1 MYYLF
6 HSFAKQFGNE
16 DWQGYGSYIHR
27 WAKRYGIV
35 NKAICGT
42 KESATSSDELEEW
55 KQNVLFP
62 AMDGYAAKDI
72 YNGDETALFYKSL
85 PHRTYCFEGDKPA
98 GSAKRKDRLTL
109 LIITNMDGS
118 DHRKLSV
125 IGKAKNPRCLQ
136 KKYKMQVK
144 DMAVDWYA
152 SKNAWMTGD
161 IHDRI
166 MTKFNNQ
173 MRAAGRHVLY
183 VCDNASSHG
192 KGEYSNIKV
201 LRLPPNATSIIQP
214 LDQGIILSV
223 KRRYKKKLAE
233 RYLVS
238 VENNKDANA
247 VLKQLDIVAA
257 TNMVHHSWKETSD
270 TIIQNCFRKAGFKH
284 RDLHPATVP
293 EEAPVAPAPDVWNK
307 VQRWMGGLQFDEF
320 VASEPEASTTQP
332 MTDEEIVDLVR
343 TENDAPQH
351 ESDDEDEEEE
361 EPPAKY
367 IKNTNE
373 FLAIIDQQ
381 KAFLR
386 RNNLPLDAVE
396 QLETLIVGKQISLC
410 NKQREVTDYFKSSS
424 QTPKR
429 KEVFK
434 SVADVSHDLTLVDSL
449 DDTPLEMDTLDSI
462 NTTIASSAMNALLDN
477 IITPGRTSTPIRK
490 KPIQTPGNSWG
501 TTPTLK
507 RKNPEP
513 STSQPGPKK
522 KLKMTAAAAREKL
535 INMRDSDV
543 SSLSTEGSDTQS
555 LIFSQE

>member
-1 MYYLF
+1 MCITSTFRPFQHTLYYLF

-27 WAKRYGIV
+27 WAKRYRIV

-42 KESATSSDELEEW
+42 KELATSSDELEEW
-55 KQNVLFP
+55 KENVLFP
-62 AMDGYAAKDI
+62 AMDCYAAKDI

-144 DMAVDWYA
+144 DMAVDCYA

-223 KRRYKKKLAE
+223 KRRYKKKTSREIPHKCREQQRCKCSPQAT
-233 RYLVS
+233 RHCS
-238 VENNKDANA
+238 SNKHGTPFMEGNIGHYYPK
-247 VLKQLDIVAA
+247 LL
-257 TNMVHHSWKETSD
+257 
-270 TIIQNCFRKAGFKH
+270 
-284 RDLHPATVP
+284 
-293 EEAPVAPAPDVWNK
+293 
-307 VQRWMGGLQFDEF
+307 LQSR
-320 VASEPEASTTQP
+320 V
-332 MTDEEIVDLVR
+332 
-343 TENDAPQH
+343 
-351 ESDDEDEEEE
+351 
-361 EPPAKY
+361 
-367 IKNTNE
+367 
-373 FLAIIDQQ
+373 
-381 KAFLR
+381 
-386 RNNLPLDAVE
+386 
-396 QLETLIVGKQISLC
+396 
-410 NKQREVTDYFKSSS
+410 
-424 QTPKR
+424 QTP
-429 KEVFK
+429 
-434 SVADVSHDLTLVDSL
+434 
-449 DDTPLEMDTLDSI
+449 
-462 NTTIASSAMNALLDN
+462 
-477 IITPGRTSTPIRK
+477 
-490 KPIQTPGNSWG
+490 
-501 TTPTLK
+501 
-507 RKNPEP
+507 
-513 STSQPGPKK
+513 
-522 KLKMTAAAAREKL
+522 
-535 INMRDSDV
+535 
-543 SSLSTEGSDTQS
+543 
-555 LIFSQE
+555 